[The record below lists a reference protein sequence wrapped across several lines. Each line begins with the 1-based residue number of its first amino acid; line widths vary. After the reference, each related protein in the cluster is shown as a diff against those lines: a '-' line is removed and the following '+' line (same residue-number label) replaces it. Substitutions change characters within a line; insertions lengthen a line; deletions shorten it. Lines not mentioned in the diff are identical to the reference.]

1 MQVVIIISQIKV
13 NCMTIVR
20 LKSIDAH
27 GLSGRFGEFPFQS
40 GAHSTSN
47 VEQVD
52 IFCEHYCKSYNYN
65 LDVVGDGNLFLVTI
79 ISLVILSHILLFL
92 LGQSG

>member
-27 GLSGRFGEFPFQS
+27 GGHFGEFPFQY

-47 VEQVD
+47 VEQV
-52 IFCEHYCKSYNYN
+52 
-65 LDVVGDGNLFLVTI
+65 
-79 ISLVILSHILLFL
+79 HILTHVF
-92 LGQSG
+92 

>member
-13 NCMTIVR
+13 NCMTVVR

-27 GLSGRFGEFPFQS
+27 GQSGHFGEFSFQS

-47 VEQVD
+47 VEQV
-52 IFCEHYCKSYNYN
+52 
-65 LDVVGDGNLFLVTI
+65 
-79 ISLVILSHILLFL
+79 HILPRISFKI
-92 LGQSG
+92 

>member
-20 LKSIDAH
+20 LKSIDAP
-27 GLSGRFGEFPFQS
+27 GLSGHFGEFPFKS
-40 GAHSTSN
+40 DAHSTSN

-52 IFCEHYCKSYNYN
+52 I
-65 LDVVGDGNLFLVTI
+65 LPLV
-79 ISLVILSHILLFL
+79 F
-92 LGQSG
+92 

>member
-1 MQVVIIISQIKV
+1 MLLLSCICLIEIIRFHHLLSMQVVIIISQIKV
-13 NCMTIVR
+13 NCMTVVR

-27 GLSGRFGEFPFQS
+27 GSGHFGDFPFQS

-52 IFCEHYCKSYNYN
+52 I
-65 LDVVGDGNLFLVTI
+65 
-79 ISLVILSHILLFL
+79 LLTYI
-92 LGQSG
+92 

>member
-13 NCMTIVR
+13 NCMTVVR

-27 GLSGRFGEFPFQS
+27 GLSDQFGEFPS
-40 GAHSTSN
+40 SAYLTSN

-52 IFCEHYCKSYNYN
+52 VLLRIACFFFS
-65 LDVVGDGNLFLVTI
+65 LVLCLLVNIMTNPTI
-79 ISLVILSHILLFL
+79 IV
-92 LGQSG
+92 